1 MYHFLKLEFVKFDFD
16 TQVYETRVGY
26 DIFLFP
32 FQHFHY
38 LLSVSHDGV
47 NIH

>member
-1 MYHFLKLEFVKFDFD
+1 MYHFLKLEFVKLDFD
-16 TQVYETRVGY
+16 TQVYETRVAY

-32 FQHFHY
+32 FQHFYY
-38 LLSVSHDGV
+38 LLSISHDGA